1 MLRRVELKELNLEN
15 TYFHFTME
23 CNLERIEAKN
33 LIPLIGENSA
43 MIEDTKKIFFSVGA
57 SGVLKLHDV
66 WLKWLMN
73 RMFGEYNLRKKY
85 DEEEYNKK
93 IYSWMQ
99 EFLSKDYKNDE
110 AKKDAVFTKYY
121 HDMLECV
128 YLELNISNG
137 CDYDNGDYDEAKV
150 RVNQNPDSVE
160 YLFMKEIYGDYSNV
174 DSNKMESWNMH
185 TIRQRHIKPR
195 FIRVIKMDNK
205 DANVIEIIKYLYNNY
220 KDADYDLLD
229 DFMIWLK
236 NNEER

>member
-15 TYFHFTME
+15 TYFHFTKE

-110 AKKDAVFTKYY
+110 AKKNAVFTKYY

-137 CDYDNGDYDEAKV
+137 CDYDNEDYDEAKV

>member
-15 TYFHFTME
+15 TYFHFTKE

-110 AKKDAVFTKYY
+110 AKKNAVFTKYY

-137 CDYDNGDYDEAKV
+137 CDYDNEDYDEAKV

-220 KDADYDLLD
+220 KDTKYDLLD

>member
-15 TYFHFTME
+15 TYFHFTKE

-110 AKKDAVFTKYY
+110 AKKNAVFTKYY

-137 CDYDNGDYDEAKV
+137 CDYDNEDYDEAKV

-220 KDADYDLLD
+220 KDTDYDLLD